1 MEKTP
6 ESDWKKADAAKFV
19 ASGQEMPI
27 SGTGTKPDFNSEH
40 PPDTDLDKRK
50 RITKR
55 LLMIAFILLLGT
67 IMFLIPIL
75 DKNKENF
82 LKPPWP
88 QPSVKKSPEK
98 PVLKEQQ
105 IPVTTTTEEEV
116 FSLKEQAN
124 ADSYSLDE
132 ITPDLSQDIQESA
145 LVTIRISKINTENQA
160 TKTRVETAPKEPV
173 KSSDIIEVIPD
184 EQIIAKVI
192 PEIKTPEEPKT
203 GNSLGMEFVY
213 IPSGTFMMGTPP
225 EMAVKDTDE
234 RYHKVTL
241 TKDFFMQTTEI
252 TRKQWA
258 DLMGR
263 SQTFLPKTPFFENCG
278 DDCPIENI
286 SWNDVQ
292 EFIRRLNEQ
301 ENTDKYRLPTEAEW
315 EYACRAGSGAY
326 FCFGN
331 DFGRIGAYA
340 WYRNNSNRQVHKVGQ
355 KKPNA
360 WGLYDMH
367 GNVWEWCS
375 DLRSKYPVGP
385 VTDPKGPTEGS
396 HHVCRGGGWRNFD
409 GGVRSAY
416 RDYIADNRG
425 DNFLGFR
432 LIREP

>member
-6 ESDWKKADAAKFV
+6 EFDQKKADAAKFV

-27 SGTGTKPDFNSEH
+27 SRTGTMPDFNSEH
-40 PPDTDLDKRK
+40 TPDTEIDERK
-50 RITKR
+50 RITKW
-55 LLMIAFILLLGT
+55 LLGIAFILLFGT
-67 IMFLIPIL
+67 IIFLISTL

-82 LKPPWP
+82 TEQPRP
-88 QPSVKKSPEK
+88 QPSDKESPEES
-98 PVLKEQQ
+98 VLKEQQ
-105 IPVTTTTEEEV
+105 IPVTTITEDEEY
-116 FSLKEQAN
+116 SPKEQAP
-124 ADSYSLDE
+124 ADSDSLDE
-132 ITPDLSQDIQESA
+132 KTPDSSQDIQEPA

-160 TKTRVETAPKEPV
+160 TKTRAVIAPEEPV
-173 KSSDIIEVIPD
+173 ESLDMPAKSLEMIE
-184 EQIIAKVI
+184 EI
-192 PEIKTPEEPKT
+192 PEEGTPEEPKT
-203 GNSLGMEFVY
+203 ANSLGMEFVY
-213 IPSGTFMMGTPP
+213 LPSGTFMMGTPP

-241 TKDFFMQTTEI
+241 TKDFFMQTTEV
-252 TRKQWA
+252 TRKQWS
-258 DLMGR
+258 DLMGTA
-263 SQTFLPKTPFFENCG
+263 QTLLPKTPFFENCG

-292 EFIRRLNEQ
+292 EFVRRLNEQ

-315 EYACRAGSGAY
+315 EYACRAGSIAY
-326 FCFGN
+326 FCFGD
-331 DFGRIGAYA
+331 DFGRLGAYA

-375 DLRSKYPVGP
+375 DLKGKYPVGP
-385 VTDPKGPTEGS
+385 VTDPTGPTEGS

-432 LIREP
+432 LIRMP